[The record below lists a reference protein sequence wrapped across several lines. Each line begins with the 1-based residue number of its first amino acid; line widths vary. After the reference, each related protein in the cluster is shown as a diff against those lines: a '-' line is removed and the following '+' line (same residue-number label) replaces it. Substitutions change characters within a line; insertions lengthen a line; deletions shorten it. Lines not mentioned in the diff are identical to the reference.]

1 MKTLF
6 VTLYNT
12 KRTYTRTCCCCG
24 ILEYILDDGIL
35 LEESELCNEE
45 VCSLCIDKDADYE
58 KEEDL
63 KELIQRAENSGTM
76 LFHSSTIQCK
86 IILPG
91 ALVI

>member
-1 MKTLF
+1 MF
-6 VTLYNT
+6 VTRYD
-12 KRTYTRTCCCCG
+12 KRTNTRTCCG

-35 LEESELCNEE
+35 EESELSNEE

-76 LFHSSTIQCK
+76 IFHSSTIQCK
-86 IILPG
+86 IKLP

>member
-1 MKTLF
+1 MF
-6 VTLYNT
+6 VTRYD
-12 KRTYTRTCCCCG
+12 KRTNTRTCCG

-35 LEESELCNEE
+35 EESELSNEE

-76 LFHSSTIQCK
+76 IFHSSTIQRK
-86 IILPG
+86 IKLP

>member
-1 MKTLF
+1 MVLLTR
-6 VTLYNT
+6 YDN
-12 KRTYTRTCCCCG
+12 KRTNTRTCCCG

-35 LEESELCNEE
+35 EESEPSNEE

-76 LFHSSTIQCK
+76 PFHSSTIQCK
-86 IILPG
+86 IKLP